1 MSGYNKHPSIHI
13 ENSDGKV
20 FRGDEDILRC
30 LREELSG
37 EQWTLIVETY
47 PGVNED
53 RMHRMLEKLH
63 PDRILSARDILRD
76 AEALKARLD
85 CILTQDRVF
94 GRMYSGELMDFADP
108 EKVKGLRKQ
117 VAGSGGKTLVFG
129 FGASLLADQ
138 GLCVYADMSRWEIQL
153 RYRVGM
159 SNYLTYNP
167 GEDILRKYKQGYFLE
182 WRIADKLKM
191 AFMDKMQ
198 YFIDANRDDDL
209 VMIRRDLFE
218 EALQKAVSGPFRV
231 VPYFDPGVWGGQWM
245 KKVCGLDPE
254 TDNYAWSFDGVP
266 EENSICFDFGETR
279 LEMPAMN
286 LILRHPKELLGQKVY
301 ARFGAEFPIRFDL
314 LDTMDG
320 QNLSLQVH
328 PMTDYIHRNFGMAY
342 TQDESYYILD
352 ADKDACVYLGLKE
365 GVRVEEMI
373 AELEAAQQDGKPFD
387 AEKYINR
394 IPAKKHDHFLI
405 PAGTIHCSGK
415 GAVVLEISATPYIF
429 TFKLWDWGRLGLDG
443 KPRPIN
449 IGRGAE
455 VIAERRTEWVRK
467 NLVNPVC
474 TLAENEHYTEE
485 HTGLHELEF
494 IETRRFTIRD
504 RAEIDCHESVNVL
517 NLVEGTACFVE
528 SADGSFDPFEV
539 HYAETF
545 IVPECVGKY
554 RLRAVGGP
562 IKVMQAYVRT

>member
-254 TDNYAWSFDGVP
+254 MDNYAWSFDGVP
-266 EENSICFDFGETR
+266 EENSIYFDFDGR
-279 LEMPAMN
+279 HLEMPTMN
-286 LILRHPKELLGQKVY
+286 LILRHPKELLGRKVF

-314 LDTMDG
+314 LDTMGG

-328 PMTDYIHRNFGMAY
+328 PTTDYIHRNFGMAY

-352 ADKDACVYLGLKE
+352 AEENACVYLGLKE
-365 GVRVEEMI
+365 GVRIEDMI
-373 AELEAAQQDGKPFD
+373 ADLEAAQRGGAPFD

-394 IPAKKHDHFLI
+394 IPARKHDHFLI
-405 PAGTIHCSGK
+405 PAGTIHCSGR

-443 KPRPIN
+443 RPRPIN
-449 IGRGAE
+449 ISRGAE
-455 VIAERRTEWVRK
+455 VIEERRTDWVME
-467 NLVNPVC
+467 NLVNPVHI
-474 TLAENEHYTEE
+474 LAENEHYTEE

-504 RAEIDCHESVNVL
+504 CAELDCHESVNVL
-517 NLVEGTACFVE
+517 NLVEGTACLVE
-528 SADGSFDPFEV
+528 SADKSFDPVEV

-545 IVPECVGKY
+545 IVPECVGKF

-562 IKVMQAYVRT
+562 VRVMQAYVRT

>member
-1 MSGYNKHPSIHI
+1 MISSCPIQEGLLFEMNHKSNNRYINGTTLSYGIVHILYWTIFCLMVAFASAFLLSRGLSSSRIGLILGVSYLLSALLQPVTGAFFSRHNIPRSRGIAVIYIPVALITVAIRFLPLSGNAVGACMIVLVTVQSMMQPSVNALYQSIETKEEPVNFGMARGMGSVAYALSSFFAGRLLKIFDPSILPLMYLTAQLLLI
-13 ENSDGKV
+13 TVLFLIRDNGTVVKSRD
-20 FRGDEDILRC
+20 RGGNMSYGEMLHRYSHLRFFVLGMIC
-30 LREELSG
+30 LFL
-37 EQWTLIVETY
+37 TY
-47 PGVNED
+47 SFIDSFLVQI
-53 RMHRMLEKLH
+53 
-63 PDRILSARDILRD
+63 ILSIGGTTSDLGTAI
-76 AEALKARLD
+76 
-85 CILTQDRVF
+85 
-94 GRMYSGELMDFADP
+94 MFA
-108 EKVKGLRKQ
+108 
-117 VAGSGGKTLVFG
+117 A
-129 FGASLLADQ
+129 
-138 GLCVYADMSRWEIQL
+138 I
-153 RYRVGM
+153 
-159 SNYLTYNP
+159 
-167 GEDILRKYKQGYFLE
+167 
-182 WRIADKLKM
+182 
-191 AFMDKMQ
+191 
-198 YFIDANRDDDL
+198 
-209 VMIRRDLFE
+209 
-218 EALQKAVSGPFRV
+218 
-231 VPYFDPGVWGGQWM
+231 
-245 KKVCGLDPE
+245 
-254 TDNYAWSFDGVP
+254 
-266 EENSICFDFGETR
+266 

-286 LILRHPKELLGQKVY
+286 LILRHPKELLGRKVY

-314 LDTMDG
+314 LDTMGG

-328 PMTDYIHRNFGMAY
+328 PTTDYIHRNFGMAY

-562 IKVMQAYVRT
+562 VKVMQAYVRI

>member
-198 YFIDANRDDDL
+198 YFIDANRDDDP

-328 PMTDYIHRNFGMAY
+328 PTTDYIRRNFGMAY

-365 GVRVEEMI
+365 GVRVEDMI
-373 AELEAAQQDGKPFD
+373 SELEAAQQDGKPFD

-443 KPRPIN
+443 RPRPIN

-562 IKVMQAYVRT
+562 VKVMQAYVRI

>member
-1 MSGYNKHPSIHI
+1 MSAYNKHPSIHI

-20 FRGDEDILRC
+20 FRGDDEILRC
-30 LREELSG
+30 LQAELSG
-37 EQWTLIVETY
+37 DRWTLIVETY
-47 PGVNED
+47 PGISEE
-53 RMHRMLEKLH
+53 RICRMLEELR
-63 PDRILSARDILRD
+63 PDLIISARDILREPED
-76 AEALKARLD
+76 LKVRLD

-94 GRMYSGELMDFADP
+94 GRMYSGELTDFADP
-108 EKVKGLRKQ
+108 EKADRLRSQ
-117 VAGSGGKTLVFG
+117 IAGSGGKTAVFG

-138 GLCVYADMSRWEIQL
+138 GLCVYADVSRWEIQL
-153 RYRVGM
+153 RYRAGM
-159 SNYLTYNP
+159 SNYLTDNP
-167 GEDILRKYKQGYFLE
+167 GEDILRKFKQGYFLE

-191 AFMDKMQ
+191 AFLDKMQ
-198 YFIDANRDDDL
+198 YFIDANRDDDP

-231 VPYFDPGVWGGQWM
+231 VPYFDPGVWGGKWM

-254 TDNYAWSFDGVP
+254 MDNYAWSFDGVP
-266 EENSICFDFGETR
+266 EENSLYFDFDGR
-279 LEMPAMN
+279 HLEMPAMN
-286 LILRHPKELLGQKVY
+286 LILRHPKELLGRKVY

-314 LDTMDG
+314 LDTMGG

-328 PMTDYIHRNFGMAY
+328 PTTDYIHRNFGMAY

-352 ADKDACVYLGLKE
+352 ADEDACVYLGLKE
-365 GVRVEEMI
+365 GVRVKDMI
-373 AELEAAQQDGKPFD
+373 AELEAAQQGGPPFD

-443 KPRPIN
+443 RPRPIN

-455 VIAERRTEWVRK
+455 VIQERRTNWVME
-467 NLVNPVC
+467 NLVNPVG
-474 TLAENEHYTEE
+474 TLTDDEHYTEE

-494 IETRRFTIRD
+494 IETRRFIIRD
-504 RAEIDCHESVNVL
+504 RVEIDCHESVNVL
-517 NLVEGTACFVE
+517 NLVEGTACLVE
-528 SADGSFDPFEV
+528 SADRGFDPFEV

-554 RLRAVGGP
+554 CLRAVGGP
-562 IKVMQAYVRT
+562 VKVMQAYVRT